1 MKYLLTLAISLF
13 LVSCGPNSV
22 PPHDSTADSKELS
35 EFPVKSN
42 LTNKTPL
49 EVLGIYTTTG
59 GNLYVYK
66 LGNDTIYWAE
76 GRSSSYPVS
85 LQIK

>member
-1 MKYLLTLAISLF
+1 MKLLLTLAISLF
-13 LVSCGPNSV
+13 LVSCGPNSTA
-22 PPHDSTADSKELS
+22 PHNSTADSKELS
-35 EFPVKSN
+35 QTPVKSE

-59 GNLYVYK
+59 GTLYVSK
-66 LGNDTIYWAE
+66 LGKDTIYWAE
-76 GRSSSYPVS
+76 GRSSPYPVG